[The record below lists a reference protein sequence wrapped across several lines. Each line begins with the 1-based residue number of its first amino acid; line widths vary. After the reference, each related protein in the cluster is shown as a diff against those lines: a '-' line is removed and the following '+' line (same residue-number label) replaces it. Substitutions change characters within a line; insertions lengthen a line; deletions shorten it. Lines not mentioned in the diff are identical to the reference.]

1 MVKRQKSFEELGEH
15 EKTKISNYRHSTMV
29 ERLGKESLAMADLKK
44 QFNMYL
50 IAEKIQSQN
59 VNMPFEKKMASYA
72 FSKNLQAKQQR
83 QRQRQEQLDNEFADH
98 VEKLMTEQD
107 LAKAIVHI

>member
-1 MVKRQKSFEELGEH
+1 MVKRMKSFEELGEH

-50 IAEKIQSQN
+50 VAEKIQS
-59 VNMPFEKKMASYA
+59 
-72 FSKNLQAKQQR
+72 
-83 QRQRQEQLDNEFADH
+83 
-98 VEKLMTEQD
+98 
-107 LAKAIVHI
+107 